1 MRNFAADTGGATS
14 IEYTLVAMLIA
25 VVIVAAITN
34 IGTSVNRMIVSAATG
49 LR

>member
-1 MRNFAADTGGATS
+1 MRGFAADSGGATS

-49 LR
+49 PR

>member
-25 VVIVAAITN
+25 VVIIAALTN
-34 IGTSVNRMIVSAATG
+34 IGTQVNRMIVSAANG

>member
-1 MRNFAADTGGATS
+1 MRNFAADTSGATS

>member
-1 MRNFAADTGGATS
+1 VKNFAADASGATS